1 MSIKNLF
8 ILFFGLTSSYL
19 SAQTVYGAVAP
30 DSIKKKCEQIIISEI
45 GQNAYKTNVKF
56 IKSDAH
62 TKDNVLNGF
71 TLFYSFNFPN
81 VKESHVVFTIEYKL
95 GKGVIK
101 DIAFKNYTRL
111 PGSIKKTGAKVLSYE
126 EAKKTAIFSD
136 TILKKHNNELYGEIS
151 TDYDAVKKD
160 YYFVWHFYHLEP
172 CKKCEAEMYTTQ
184 SAYINASTGKVMRN
198 VESRQ

>member
-1 MSIKNLF
+1 MRVKLIISTLF
-8 ILFFGLTSSYL
+8 L
-19 SAQTVYGAVAP
+19 SLCLSDFAQTIYGAVAP

-45 GQNAYKTNVKF
+45 GQNAYTKNVKF

-62 TKDNVLNGF
+62 TKDNVLNAF

-95 GKGVIK
+95 GKGILK
-101 DIAFKNYTRL
+101 DVAFKNHTRL

-126 EAKKTAIFSD
+126 EAKKVAVTSD
-136 TILKKHNNELYGEIS
+136 TILKKYSSSLYGEIS
-151 TDYDAVKKD
+151 TDYDTSKKD

-172 CKKCEAEMYTTQ
+172 CKKCEAEMYSTQ
-184 SAYINASTGKVMRN
+184 SAYINASTGKVLQN
-198 VESRQ
+198 IESRQ